1 MSFRIKLSTVDAAAN
16 KLIRQAYRWD
26 TNRDGVLSTSERS
39 ARDAAASKGDV
50 AARGMK
56 SFETQLV
63 QKSWF
68 GHEDVA
74 VTRGGFIGGVKRGL
88 AELRANDLNRDGFVT
103 SDEVKTRRRTEV
115 LTDKSQALV
124 GLSKVL

>member
-1 MSFRIKLSTVDAAAN
+1 MVLFPSGEGRGEGPDCSAEST
-16 KLIRQAYRWD
+16 L
-26 TNRDGVLSTSERS
+26 EE
-39 ARDAAASKGDV
+39 ASV
-50 AARGMK
+50 SRFEIPLL
-56 SFETQLV
+56 FETQLV

-124 GLSKVL
+124 GLCKVL